1 MKKHSLHTPEERLC
15 ALALLYAQRENYAP
29 ESDGAGRAAAHVIDQ
44 ALDTLDHE
52 WPQGLAVEQYVT
64 AVQWLAATQPM
75 LARCLAF
82 CGLSEYPDASEL
94 QLASLPLDAQA
105 VLHPAVERN
114 IRDIRKS
121 IFDGH
126 LAALSSDTTL
136 PKARK
141 QAVFEQCAHMA
152 EEQGEQAHALA
163 RAIRVLAAGQTERA
177 RLAYGIAYNAFG
189 AAQSI
194 AEAPDHQQELSRA
207 CDRMMSKLD
216 PLPFSACERIWRS
229 G

>member
-1 MKKHSLHTPEERLC
+1 MKKHSLPTPEERLC

-44 ALDTLDHE
+44 ALKTFAYE

-64 AVQWLAATQPM
+64 AVQSLAATQPM

-141 QAVFEQCAHMA
+141 QAVFEQCARMA
-152 EEQGEQAHALA
+152 EEQGDQAS
-163 RAIRVLAAGQTERA
+163 AAQQTERA
-177 RLAYGIAYNAFG
+177 RLAYGIAHKAFG
-189 AAQSI
+189 AAQSV
-194 AEAPDHQQELSRA
+194 AESPERRQELSDA
-207 CDRMMSKLD
+207 CDRMMSKLG
-216 PLPFSACERIWRS
+216 PLPFSACERTWRS
-229 G
+229 V